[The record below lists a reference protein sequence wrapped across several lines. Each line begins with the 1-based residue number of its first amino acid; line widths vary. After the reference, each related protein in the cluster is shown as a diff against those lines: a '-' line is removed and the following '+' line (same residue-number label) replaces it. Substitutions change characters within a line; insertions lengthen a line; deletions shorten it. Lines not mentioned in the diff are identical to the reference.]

1 NLQVIPDASTLF
13 DFSSQRL
20 DISIPQAAMLTTAQG
35 YIPPDKYDDG
45 INAMILN
52 YQFNGSKDYQS
63 DEEYYSLNLQ
73 SGLNLGPWRIRNLST
88 WNKSNSDAGD
98 WDSVYLYMQRSL
110 MAINSNIVVGE
121 SSSLSSIFDSVPFT
135 GLQVATDTSMLPES
149 MRGYAPIIRG
159 IAKTNARV
167 VIKQNGYQVYQ
178 TYVAPGAFEI
188 TDMYP

>member
-1 NLQVIPDASTLF
+1 
-13 DFSSQRL
+13 
-20 DISIPQAAMLTTAQG
+20 MLTTAQG

-188 TDMYP
+188 TDMYPK